1 MRACD
6 VMLHHSGLR
15 GQREGRYRA
24 LHGWDVESSE
34 SLVGKLCKVEG
45 VGGVRQFFELE
56 GPLNRAG
63 LQCNGSAC
71 CGLSQA
77 LVTAQNGLQT
87 AKNEPAAV
95 WE

>member
-6 VMLHHSGLR
+6 VMLHNSGLR

-34 SLVGKLCKVEG
+34 SLVGKLCKGEG

-56 GPLNRAG
+56 GPLHRAG
-63 LQCNGSAC
+63 LQFIGSAC

-95 WE
+95 YE